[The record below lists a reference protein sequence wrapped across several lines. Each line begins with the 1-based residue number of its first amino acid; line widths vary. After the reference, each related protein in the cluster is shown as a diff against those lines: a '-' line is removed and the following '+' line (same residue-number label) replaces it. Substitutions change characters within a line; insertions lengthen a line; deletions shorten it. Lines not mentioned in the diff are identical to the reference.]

1 MKVSEKL
8 DIQQSAGA
16 RHHPTMSNNETR
28 TNANTAARNAVVN
41 VLRGAKPQKTYSE
54 EYKRHV

>member
-16 RHHPTMSNNETR
+16 RHHPTMSNETR
-28 TNANTAARNAVVN
+28 TDPNTAAQNAVVN

-54 EYKRHV
+54 EYKRYV